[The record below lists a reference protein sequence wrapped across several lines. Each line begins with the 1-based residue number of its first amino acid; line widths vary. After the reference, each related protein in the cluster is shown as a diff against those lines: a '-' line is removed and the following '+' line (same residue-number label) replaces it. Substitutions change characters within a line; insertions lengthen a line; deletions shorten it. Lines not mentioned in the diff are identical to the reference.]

1 MTMTIEDTTMTADE
15 YRDALEQL
23 EMTQGVAGELFGVGA
38 RSSRRWALDQ
48 AKVPVAVSMLLSLML
63 NRRLELEVPGPYN
76 QAYRIWN
83 LSATS
88 KKRKL
93 E

>member
-1 MTMTIEDTTMTADE
+1 MTIENIMTADE

-23 EMTQGVAGELFGVGA
+23 EMTQSVAGELFGVGP
-38 RSSRRWALDQ
+38 RSSRRWALNE
-48 AKVPVAVSMLLSLML
+48 ARVPVAVAMLLNLML
-63 NRRLELEVPGPYN
+63 NRRLKLEVPGPF
-76 QAYRIWN
+76 QEAYRIWN

-88 KKRKL
+88 VKRKL